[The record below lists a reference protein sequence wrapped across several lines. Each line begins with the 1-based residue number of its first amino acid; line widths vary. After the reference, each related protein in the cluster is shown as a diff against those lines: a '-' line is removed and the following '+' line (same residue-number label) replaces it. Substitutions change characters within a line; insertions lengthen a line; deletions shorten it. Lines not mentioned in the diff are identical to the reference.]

1 MDTLIKWPGGKKN
14 EIKYANCINSVEE
27 TKKRLDNNANYDM
40 SIDILLL
47 KIWEELNEKHHW
59 S

>member
-1 MDTLIKWPGGKKN
+1 MNYAKKM
-14 EIKYANCINSVEE
+14 KYANCINSVEE